1 MDTSYRVTRKLPF
14 CRNSTGF
21 YEHGVTNKVL
31 LFADLSERQSYVKW
45 LFQGTTGEKRSPIL
59 SLESYFA

>member
-1 MDTSYRVTRKLPF
+1 MDTSYRVTKKLPC

-31 LFADLSERQSYVKW
+31 LFADLSWYTDYVKG
-45 LFQGTTGEKRSPIL
+45 QKR
-59 SLESYFA
+59 ENV